1 MVVKLVTG
9 SDREGI
15 SMRQAVWK
23 AWIAV
28 LLLAVCGPANA
39 QEIASERERFR
50 VVTVAREL
58 ENPWGLAFL
67 PDGRMLVT
75 ERPGNLRIV
84 ARDGKISA
92 PLKGVPKVQAS
103 GQGGLL
109 DVLLDAEFANN
120 ATLYLSY
127 AEPGEGG
134 AGTAVA
140 RAKFSE
146 GGLSDVKVIFRQS
159 PKVGGGLHFG
169 SRIVQARDGKLFITM
184 GERYQRD
191 RAQDLGVHLGKVV
204 RINPDGSV
212 PPDNPFVGRQ
222 GALPEIWSY
231 GHRNSQGAALNPAT
245 GAFWMHEHG
254 AQGGDEINI
263 PEPGKNYGW
272 PVITH
277 GIDYNGAP
285 IGEGKAK
292 AGMEPP
298 RYFWVPSIA
307 PSGMAFYT
315 GDAFPKWKGNLF
327 VGSLKF
333 GRLVR
338 LELDGM
344 KVTHEERLLKEVGAR
359 VRDVRMGLDGLLYVL
374 TDESGGR
381 LLRLEPV
388 K

>member
-1 MVVKLVTG
+1 
-9 SDREGI
+9 
-15 SMRQAVWK
+15 MRSGMQRA
-23 AWIAV
+23 AWI
-28 LLLAVCGPANA
+28 VCFTGLMCWGAGQAGA

-50 VVTVAREL
+50 VVTVARGL
-58 ENPWGLAFL
+58 ENPWALAFL
-67 PDGRMLVT
+67 PGGHMLVT
-75 ERPGNLRIV
+75 ERPGSMRIV
-84 ARDGKISA
+84 ERDGKLSA
-92 PLKGVPKVQAS
+92 PLKGLPEVYAS

-109 DVLLDAEFANN
+109 DVILDADFANN
-120 ATLYLSY
+120 KTIYFSY
-127 AEPGEGG
+127 AEPGPGG

-140 RAKFSE
+140 RAKLGEDALSE
-146 GGLSDVKVIFRQS
+146 VKVIFRQT
-159 PKVGGGLHFG
+159 PKVGGGAHFG

-191 RAQDLGVHLGKVV
+191 RSQDTNVHLGKIV

-212 PPDNPFVGRQ
+212 PPDNPFVGKP

-231 GHRNSQGAALNPAT
+231 GHRNVQGAALHPVT
-245 GAFWMHEHG
+245 GLLWEHEHG

-263 PEPGKNYGW
+263 PEAGKNYGW

-277 GIDYNGAP
+277 GIDYNGSP
-285 IGEGKAK
+285 IGEGKTK
-292 AGMEPP
+292 PGMETP

-338 LELDGM
+338 LELDGV

-359 VRDVRMGLDGLLYVL
+359 VRDVRIGPDGLVYVL
-374 TDESGGR
+374 TDESNGR
-381 LLRLEPV
+381 LLRLEPI

>member
-1 MVVKLVTG
+1 M
-9 SDREGI
+9 
-15 SMRQAVWK
+15 A
-23 AWIAV
+23 AV
-28 LLLAVCGPANA
+28 LIGAAAHAVA
-39 QEIASERERFR
+39 QEIVSERERFR
-50 VVTVAREL
+50 IVTVTREL
-58 ENPWGLAFL
+58 EHPWGLAFL

-75 ERPGNLRIV
+75 ERPGELRIV
-84 ARDGKISA
+84 AKDGKVSA

-109 DVLLDAEFANN
+109 DVLLDADFAKNQ
-120 ATLYLSY
+120 TLYLSY

-140 RAKFSE
+140 RARLGE
-146 GGLSDVKVIFRQS
+146 DGLSDLRVIFRQS
-159 PKVGGGLHFG
+159 PKVGGALHFG
-169 SRIVQARDGKLFITM
+169 SRIVQARDGTLFITM

-204 RINPDGSV
+204 RVNPDGSV
-212 PPDNPFVGRQ
+212 PRDNPFVGRQ

-254 AQGGDEINI
+254 AQGGDEINT

-277 GIDYNGAP
+277 GIDYNGSP
-285 IGEGKAK
+285 IGEGRAK

-338 LELDGM
+338 LELDSM
-344 KVTHEERLLKEVGAR
+344 RVTHEERLLKEIGAR
-359 VRDVRMGLDGLLYVL
+359 VRDVRVGPDGLLYVL
-374 TDESGGR
+374 TDESNGR
-381 LLRLEPV
+381 LLRLEPLR
-388 K
+388 